1 MTLSNDRDGGNS
13 DTMGAG
19 TTNGS
24 TVNLQLASQLLSA
37 ISSGLASSSAGH
49 PPYEPMNSSV
59 AEAAGQMLLQHFGL
73 QQAAQQWS
81 ETIANHSS
89 PSAPTSHAAP
99 PGVHDSKQ
107 EGHHGKTSGQQ
118 SSEKRHHHKHNHSDK
133 AMPGTFSIV
142 PCRARAMPPDH
153 NSNSAVFKISRD
165 VKHGEDLLCSFP
177 QCRDGGVKFAYC
189 LVCGIPVAKRN
200 FRQRH
205 DHGMANSKEKRRGE
219 AQPHLNDINNASA
232 VLDASQLL
240 LPSIR
245 RHQHEEER
253 PRSRQ
258 NEDRRR
264 SHEGNAPHRN
274 HPFAQR
280 DHEQGVGQRSDEA
293 PMRNLVF
300 QRRTG
305 RGQNPETIV
314 DDEEEE
320 RQRRWRELLRRRP
333 LDTEGDAMSKWLLA
347 VLEISHPGGNSSH
360 PDNNAA
366 LTSNNNDRQHGSSE
380 SNEASNEN
388 ESSSSYESSA
398 GGSGA
403 NGGAGW
409 NSSSSGTMGS
419 GDSSGP
425 SESSSGGGGHN
436 ERPQHQYVLPA
447 VVSDFRNST
456 EESPSGSNT
465 DAGGVDTSTND
476 PTSGSGSNDGDTLPR
491 EASSSLSAGSTMG
504 SSESGSG
511 AIAEKKNYTNHHDAK
526 RPSSSSG
533 NEQMHVEKKMKHR

>member
-205 DHGMANSKEKRRGE
+205 EHGGGMAISKGKERKS
-219 AQPHLNDINNASA
+219 QPHSNGNNHASA
-232 VLDASQLL
+232 VDASQL
-240 LPSIR
+240 PSRR
-245 RHQHEEER
+245 RHQHER
-253 PRSRQ
+253 PRSQ
-258 NEDRRR
+258 D
-264 SHEGNAPHRN
+264 GDAPRN
-274 HPFAQR
+274 PFEQR
-280 DHEQGVGQRSDEA
+280 DSEQGGGQRSDEA
-293 PMRNLVF
+293 PMKNLVF

-305 RGQNPETIV
+305 QNPETIV
-314 DDEEEE
+314 DSSNDDEVD
-320 RQRRWRELLRRRP
+320 RQRRWTELLRRRP
-333 LDTEGDAMSKWLLA
+333 LDTEGDEMSKWLLA
-347 VLEISHPGGNSSH
+347 VLEISDPGGNSS
-360 PDNNAA
+360 DANNNAP
-366 LTSNNNDRQHGSSE
+366 SKNDQHDSSA

-388 ESSSSYESSA
+388 ESSSYEGSA
-398 GGSGA
+398 GSGA
-403 NGGAGW
+403 SGGAGW
-409 NSSSSGTMGS
+409 NSSSETIGS

-425 SESSSGGGGHN
+425 SESSSGGTNGRPQDGN
-436 ERPQHQYVLPA
+436 QDRRGRMAPQHQYVAPFQRQQNLP

-456 EESPSGSNT
+456 ESPSGST
-465 DAGGVDTSTND
+465 DAGGVDTTTND
-476 PTSGSGSNDGDTLPR
+476 PTSGSGSNDDTLPR
-491 EASSSLSAGSTMG
+491 EASSSLSGSMG
-504 SSESGSG
+504 SSESGS
-511 AIAEKKNYTNHHDAK
+511 AFEKNSIEEAK
-526 RPSSSSG
+526 RPASSSP
-533 NEQMHVEKKMKHR
+533 NEMHVEKKMKHR